1 MTPAEEAQ
9 MFDDIE
15 QDRKISE
22 ARLRDLVAEVYDAVI
37 KERENSL
44 RICNMYER
52 LLQVQDNTIDR
63 LQEYITKLEAQ
74 IVEKNVQATCK
85 FH

>member
-22 ARLRDLVAEVYDAVI
+22 ARLRNLVAEVYDAVI

-44 RICNMYER
+44 RICDMYER
-52 LLQVQDNTIDR
+52 LLQVQDNTINR

-74 IVEKNVQATCK
+74 IAEKNVQATCK
-85 FH
+85 SL

>member
-15 QDRKISE
+15 QDRKMSE
-22 ARLRDLVAEVYDAVI
+22 ARLRDLVAEVYTAVAQ
-37 KERENSL
+37 ERSNSL
-44 RICNMYER
+44 RLCEMYER
-52 LLQVQDNTIDR
+52 LLKVQDNTINR

-74 IVEKNVQATCK
+74 IAEKNIQATCK

>member
-15 QDRKISE
+15 QDRKMSE

-44 RICNMYER
+44 RICDMYER
-52 LLQVQDNTIDR
+52 LLQVQDNTINR

-74 IVEKNVQATCK
+74 IAEKNVQATCK
-85 FH
+85 SL

>member
-15 QDRKISE
+15 QDRKMSE

-44 RICNMYER
+44 RICDMYEK
-52 LLQVQDNTIDR
+52 LLNIQDNTINR

-74 IVEKNVQATCK
+74 IAEKNIPAAYK
-85 FH
+85 SL

>member
-15 QDRKISE
+15 QDRKMSE
-22 ARLRDLVAEVYDAVI
+22 ARLRDLVAEVY
-37 KERENSL
+37 
-44 RICNMYER
+44 ER
-52 LLQVQDNTIDR
+52 LLKVQDNTINR

-74 IVEKNVQATCK
+74 IAEKNIQATCK